1 MRLVLRAYF
10 PERAANLDLGFGGH
24 GPHYAGDKRP
34 VAGVGEYAGRAAGYR
49 VVRLAVHA
57 G

>member
-1 MRLVLRAYF
+1 MRFELRADF
-10 PERAANLDLGFGGH
+10 PERAADLDLGLGGH
-24 GPHYAGDKRP
+24 GPHHAGDKRP

-49 VVRLAVHA
+49 VVSMAVHA